1 MPDFSPQSLLQVLQ
15 QYPNVQRYWVAFSG
29 GVDSS
34 VLLHALVQLMPRLQ
48 AEETPIEVRAIYIDH
63 GLQAESFHPK
73 GTSSGMLPHS
83 LSAHPKSTSSGMLP
97 HSLSAQWADHCRAV
111 CDEYGIAF
119 VSMNADLL
127 LNKGDSVEEKARE
140 SRYLLLASQLEEHDV
155 LLTAQHKDDQAET
168 FLLQALRG
176 AGPKGLA
183 SMPEIKAFA
192 KGRHMRPLLGFSKQ
206 DLVNYATAEGL
217 SWVEDPSNQQLR
229 FQRNYLRQKIL
240 PLLKENW
247 PAASDTLS
255 RSAGY
260 CAESADLLQ
269 QLARIDM
276 VTVAGSDNTLSRA
289 ALNHLSRQRR
299 ANLIRYWLTELALRA
314 PNHQRLEQ
322 MISQLETSAQD
333 KSPYIVWPGVEIR
346 CYRDK
351 VYAMAPLVLTD
362 ETKVFS
368 LQLRGQTNE
377 TLKLDD
383 GELHAYQTNG
393 NGLRIADNTQIE
405 VRFRQGGERCQPAG
419 QAHSRELKTLF
430 QEWAIPHWLRGRI
443 PLIYVEGELA
453 VIAGLCI
460 CQPFVASDGELS
472 WQFDWYSD

>member
-1 MPDFSPQSLLQVLQ
+1 MPDFSPQLLLQVLQ
-15 QYPNVQRYWVAFSG
+15 QYPNAQRYWVAFSG

-34 VLLHALVQLMPRLQ
+34 ALLHAMVQLAPMLQ
-48 AEETPIEVRAIYIDH
+48 TLEVSADIRAIYIDH
-63 GLQAESFHPK
+63 GLQTES
-73 GTSSGMLPHS
+73 S
-83 LSAHPKSTSSGMLP
+83 HPKSTSSGMLP
-97 HSLSAQWADHCRAV
+97 HSLSAQWADHCRTV

-119 VSMNADLL
+119 ISMQAELSID
-127 LNKGDSVEEKARE
+127 KGDSIEEKARE
-140 SRYLLLASQLEEHDV
+140 SRYSLLASHIEEGDV

-183 SMPEIKAFA
+183 AMPEIKAFA
-192 KGRHMRPLLGFSKQ
+192 KGRHLRPLLGFSKQ
-206 DLVNYATAEGL
+206 NLVIYATEEGL
-217 SWVEDPSNQQLR
+217 DWVEDPSNQQLR

-255 RSAGY
+255 RSAAY
-260 CAESADLLQ
+260 CAESASLLQ
-269 QLARIDM
+269 QLASIDM
-276 VTVAGSDNTLSRA
+276 ATVAHSDNTLSRV

-299 ANLIRYWLTELALRA
+299 ANLIRYWLTELALRV

-333 KSPYIVWPGVEIR
+333 RSPFIVWRGVEIR

-362 ETKVFS
+362 EAKVFNWK
-368 LQLRGQTNE
+368 LRRQLNE
-377 TLKLDD
+377 TLRLDD
-383 GELHAYQTNG
+383 GELRAYQTEG
-393 NGLRIADNTQIE
+393 DGLRIQDNRQIE

-419 QAHSRELKTLF
+419 QTHSRELKTLF

-453 VIAGLCI
+453 AIAGFCI
-460 CQPFVASDGELS
+460 CQPFVASGNELS
-472 WQFDWYSD
+472 WQFDWHSGRHTFARQ